1 MNSRQTIWAC
11 LAISLC
17 LHWFLLQPKWG
28 GAPTPP
34 GESIVIPV
42 NFDIS
47 AAAAGGTGLALE
59 QGAVP
64 DEEKTEHE
72 DVIRRLRRQ
81 ALKKYLAQVHSAVE
95 QRRLPPGAD
104 AADLIG
110 NVRYRFRIRADD
122 TFEGIV
128 MQQSSGDARL
138 DAAARRA
145 IEAASGTVKRPDILK
160 GRSWTITMTVKYQ
173 YRL

>member
-1 MNSRQTIWAC
+1 MSSRQTIWTC
-11 LAISLC
+11 LVISLC

-28 GAPTPP
+28 HPAAPS

-47 AAAAGGTGLALE
+47 VAAGGGTGLALE
-59 QGAVP
+59 QGPPP
-64 DEEKTEHE
+64 DDEKTEHE
-72 DVIRRLRRQ
+72 DTIRRLRRQ
-81 ALKKYLAQVHSAVE
+81 ALKRFLAQVYAAVE
-95 QRRLPPGAD
+95 HRRRPPGSD
-104 AADLIG
+104 LSDLIG
-110 NVRYRFRIRADD
+110 NVRYQFRIRPDD
-122 TFEGIV
+122 TFADIA
-128 MQQSSGDARL
+128 MQHSSGDPRL
-138 DAAARRA
+138 DAAARKA